1 MSDNYQTGGTERLS
15 RLDLGMG
22 FQVCKRGGSM
32 KARHITVVGL
42 ALLVALLGGATQA
55 ISPRTG
61 AVRATTASILTS
73 AVIRQTSEKP
83 PPVPKCF
90 YTGSGYGTC
99 EGYVIPTPGT
109 VVLFTHPD
117 KDGVFSLTGPAPLQ
131 TKDPVAC
138 GDAGCVYNHLNWYS
152 SYGAAVPGAVNGT
165 CKSNTTV
172 CNVKVPPL
180 RTWTPVFVR
189 QNNNPALLYLLWNSG
204 KPGGTITGYV
214 RDRDDAGAP
223 DASVGARGTTDAN
236 GEVDPT
242 TGLYSINVPAG
253 QYTLTP
259 LGGPSTV
266 MSPKFDPKS
275 RAVSVAIGEVTH
287 ANFTLNGGL
296 RVTLTFSQR
305 SVLADGLTV
314 VKGNI
319 VTTEYGKPDADVTLS
334 LRPQPSESGETAVTT
349 GPRVVICDSTG
360 SRIWPQDTPTS
371 PLAAPVYVETDANGV
386 YDFTMTIGTVPGSF
400 VLNAWAKNA
409 SGQLMTTDLS
419 ATSPDETLTLTAPG
433 NLTAAQFVSELAVL
447 KSDAAATQALGAMT
461 NNASSMV
468 QTLVQLSGAGS
479 KLGGLSYSLVSG
491 SVSGGAAVLV
501 YGDTTPPTISS
512 AGNVTGSNDTV
523 VLDPGEWVG
532 TKLIPITT
540 LNVVMQKGLLSVAPT
555 FQQWS
560 SGAKVPGWTLVA
572 KNLAN
577 IASSSWQYNGW
588 PYPSTTPGACY

>member
-1 MSDNYQTGGTERLS
+1 M
-15 RLDLGMG
+15 
-22 FQVCKRGGSM
+22 
-32 KARHITVVGL
+32 
-42 ALLVALLGGATQA
+42 
-55 ISPRTG
+55 
-61 AVRATTASILTS
+61 
-73 AVIRQTSEKP
+73 
-83 PPVPKCF
+83 
-90 YTGSGYGTC
+90 
-99 EGYVIPTPGT
+99 
-109 VVLFTHPD
+109 HPD

-131 TKDPVAC
+131 TKTAVAC

-152 SYGAAVPGAVNGT
+152 SYGASVPGAVNGT

-172 CNVKVPPL
+172 CDVKVPPL

-214 RDRDDAGAP
+214 RDRDDLGAP
-223 DASVGARGTTDAN
+223 DASVGARGKTDAS
-236 GEVDPT
+236 GAVDPT

-259 LGGPSTV
+259 SGGPITV

-275 RAVSVAIGEVTH
+275 SAVSVAIGEVTH

-296 RVTLTFSQR
+296 RVTLTFSQS
-305 SVLADGLTV
+305 SVAADGLTV
-314 VKGNI
+314 VKGHI
-319 VTTEYGKPDADVTLS
+319 VTTQYGRPDADVTLS
-334 LRPQPSESGETAVTT
+334 LRPQPSESGEVAVTT

-360 SRIWPQDTPTS
+360 SRIWPQDAPAS

-409 SGQLMTTDLS
+409 SGELMTTDLND
-419 ATSPDETLTLTAPG
+419 TSPDETLTLTAPG

-447 KSDAAATQALGAMT
+447 KSDAAATQALAAMT

-479 KLGGLSYSLVSG
+479 KLGGLSYSLVSA

-501 YGDTTPPTISS
+501 YEDTTPPTISS
-512 AGNVTGSNDTV
+512 AGIVTGSADTL

-540 LNVVMQKGLLSVAPT
+540 LNVVMQKGLLNAAPT

-560 SGAKVPGWTLVA
+560 SGAKVPGWTLA
-572 KNLAN
+572 ANSAN